1 MDQIK
6 EIYFTN
12 NFSFLTAQYSL
23 GPRSLDQHS
32 QETPRVLQVLL
43 STSHETHYDPNL
55 IQGDRVQYEQSEAAD
70 LPRVFRDKVSNL
82 NFLEFTILFS
92 LVTKWVLWIFWNSK
106 FVFSLVPHAE
116 FTIMFSLVN
125 RQASLGKNEMVTML
139 DLNPLLTVFPL
150 LLSFNFCVSPPL
162 ITPQVRH
169 SPLIIP
175 QVEIWVNWSLEKL

>member
-6 EIYFTN
+6 KIFSMN
-12 NFSFLTAQYSL
+12 NFSFLTAQYCL

-82 NFLEFTILFS
+82 KFLEFPILFS
-92 LVTKWVLWIFWNSK
+92 LMT
-106 FVFSLVPHAE
+106 
-116 FTIMFSLVN
+116 
-125 RQASLGKNEMVTML
+125 
-139 DLNPLLTVFPL
+139 
-150 LLSFNFCVSPPL
+150 
-162 ITPQVRH
+162 
-169 SPLIIP
+169 
-175 QVEIWVNWSLEKL
+175 

>member
-23 GPRSLDQHS
+23 GPRSLNQHS
-32 QETPRVLQVLL
+32 QGTPRVIQVLL
-43 STSHETHYDPNL
+43 SSSHGTHYDPNL

-82 NFLEFTILFS
+82 NFL
-92 LVTKWVLWIFWNSK
+92 
-106 FVFSLVPHAE
+106 E

-150 LLSFNFCVSPPL
+150 LLSFNFCVSTPL

-175 QVEIWVNWSLEKL
+175 AGEILVN

>member
-6 EIYFTN
+6 ETYSRIT
-12 NFSFLTAQYSL
+12 SFLTAQYSL
-23 GPRSLDQHS
+23 WPRSLDQHS

-43 STSHETHYDPNL
+43 SIRQYETHDPNL

-70 LPRVFRDKVSNL
+70 LPRVFWDKVSYL
-82 NFLEFTILFS
+82 KFL
-92 LVTKWVLWIFWNSK
+92 
-106 FVFSLVPHAE
+106 E
-116 FTIMFSLVN
+116 FTIMFSHVPHAGFKLMFSLVT

-150 LLSFNFCVSPPL
+150 LLSFNFGVSTPL

-169 SPLIIP
+169 THLINP
-175 QVEIWVNWSLEKL
+175 

>member
-6 EIYFTN
+6 EIFFTN

-23 GPRSLDQHS
+23 WPRSLDQHS

-43 STSHETHYDPNL
+43 STSYYETHYDPNL
-55 IQGDRVQYEQSEAAD
+55 IQGDCVQYEQSEAAD
-70 LPRVFRDKVSNL
+70 LPRVFRDKVSYL
-82 NFLEFTILFS
+82 KFLEFTIMFS
-92 LVTKWVLWIFWNSK
+92 Y
-106 FVFSLVPHAE
+106 VPHAE

-150 LLSFNFCVSPPL
+150 LLSFNFCVSTPL
-162 ITPQVRH
+162 ITPQVNLH
-169 SPLIIP
+169 PPFHPSGGDL
-175 QVEIWVNWSLEKL
+175 WSTEAWNILP